1 MQDEDE
7 LWEQREQELTDWI
20 DEQIE
25 RELES

>member
-25 RELES
+25 QELES